1 MESWVV
7 VGVKAGKVEVEAGD
21 KTLVEVKAE
30 LGRLIGY
37 VHFTIGLTGMGGLTV
52 PSAKKHG
59 NSQRKRKRVFKVMK
73 KTKRN

>member
-1 MESWVV
+1 M
-7 VGVKAGKVEVEAGD
+7 KAGNKTLAEVEAGD

-37 VHFTIGLTGMGGLTV
+37 AHFAIGLTGMGGSTV

-59 NSQRKRKRVFKVMK
+59 NSQRKMKRCSKSSKIPNGTRKC
-73 KTKRN
+73 

>member
-1 MESWVV
+1 VV

-21 KTLVEVKAE
+21 KTLVEVSAE

-37 VHFTIGLTGMGGLTV
+37 AHFTIGLTGMGGLTV

-59 NSQRKRKRVFKVMK
+59 NSQKKRKGCSKSS
-73 KTKRN
+73 KRPNGTRKC